1 MPVFEAV
8 VDWVVVAVED
18 TVDVTE
24 VETVEVAVDVS
35 VVVGDVCSQ
44 PWYSPVDAKVDAKS
58 IISFNRSLSPPQ
70 FLQTMK
76 PSKVQSNVP
85 AVP

>member
-1 MPVFEAV
+1 VPVVEAV

-44 PWYSPVDAKVDAKS
+44 PWYSPVDAKS